1 MNTDALYGYMIKAL
15 EEKGIEKKKIQE
27 IFEKMM
33 EIQQKV
39 EIKKAQT
46 YYYDLYD

>member
-15 EEKGIEKKKIQE
+15 ENKGLSKEEIQK
-27 IFEKMM
+27 IFEEM
-33 EIQQKV
+33 QKLQEKI

-46 YYYDLYD
+46 YYSDLYN